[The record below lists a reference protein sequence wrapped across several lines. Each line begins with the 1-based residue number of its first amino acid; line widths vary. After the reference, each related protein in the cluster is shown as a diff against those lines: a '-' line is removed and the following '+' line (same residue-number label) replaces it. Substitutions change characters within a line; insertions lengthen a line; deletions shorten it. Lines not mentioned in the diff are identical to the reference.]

1 MSYQRLLAAVV
12 EHVAL
17 DSFEE
22 ARPICDEAQMG
33 NKVAQYIVGMAL
45 LKTDRRAAEAWLEM
59 SAQQGYVPALQY
71 FNPPPL
77 HAMTT
82 AIPLSHEL

>member
-12 EHVAL
+12 EFVAL

-22 ARPICDEAQMG
+22 ARPVCDEAQMG
-33 NKVAQYIVGMAL
+33 NKAAQYIVGMAL

-59 SAQQGYVPALQY
+59 SAQQGYAPALRY